1 MFGGMPRAS
10 TKTTEEE
17 VKRAPRKR
25 AVRRVVTKDDEAPA
39 PRRTRAPRK
48 VAPVDELE
56 EDSSSRRAP
65 TVFAKE
71 KAESTRKRKSLLVGA
86 GVLLVVTAISAWI
99 GSTDSGQINVSAKI
113 EEESQRQPQA
123 NIDVEN
129 QEGGTTV
136 PVQNTPPPPEAI
148 SGLQGRGVGT
158 APVNQPAPV
167 TEEATST
174 LEVATSTDAAVAT
187 TEETEENTE
196 TDAVE

>member
-17 VKRAPRKR
+17 VKKAPRKR
-25 AVRRVVTKDDEAPA
+25 AIRRVVTKDDEAPA

-48 VAPVDELE
+48 VVSDDVE
-56 EDSSSRRAP
+56 EDASPRRAP

-71 KAESTRKRKSLLVGA
+71 KAESSRKRKSLLVGI
-86 GVLLVVTAISAWI
+86 GVLLVVTAVSAWI

-174 LEVATSTDAAVAT
+174 PEVATSTDAVVAT